1 MDLPILAGIGEAEY
15 VWIPICFK
23 GLKAFSCRQGR
34 GVWHTPHRR
43 PGHGANDFVRYV
55 PNGPFGPARGAYAIR
70 PYSLPAGGVFSY
82 GRLGWIEKPDGGRIA
97 GIMDLPILADIG
109 EAEYVWIP
117 ICFKELRT
125 FSCRQG
131 RGVLN
136 TPYRRPGYGANDFV
150 RYAPNGPFGPARGA
164 YAIRPYNLP
173 AGGVFSYG

>member
-1 MDLPILAGIGEAEY
+1 MGIEKRDGGRIAGVMDLPILAGIEEAEY
-15 VWIPICFK
+15 VWI
-23 GLKAFSCRQGR
+23 L
-34 GVWHTPHRR
+34 
-43 PGHGANDFVRYV
+43 
-55 PNGPFGPARGAYAIR
+55 
-70 PYSLPAGGVFSY
+70 
-82 GRLGWIEKPDGGRIA
+82 
-97 GIMDLPILADIG
+97 
-109 EAEYVWIP
+109 

-164 YAIRPYNLP
+164 YAIRPYSLP